1 MSENQHDS
9 NSFQEYL
16 IDNDITSLETILGL
30 KETVGFPYYNYT
42 YYNID
47 WLFKDEYDKFIMA
60 SSTLSSRSGQI
71 YDEVNDYTYFVTI
84 IFYKNKY
91 YVQVDKDWGAT
102 HIHVTSSYNTSYNTY
117 KSALEYAYYTV
128 FE

>member
-1 MSENQHDS
+1 MSKIKTNSPYENI
-9 NSFQEYL
+9 
-16 IDNDITSLETILGL
+16 IDDDILKLETVLGL
-30 KETVGFPYYNYT
+30 KETIGFPYYNYT
-42 YYNID
+42 YYNMD
-47 WLFKDEYDKFIMA
+47 WTFEDEYDKFIMA

-84 IFYKNKY
+84 IFYKNQY
-91 YVQVDKDWGAT
+91 YVQVDKDWGSSNSN
-102 HIHVTSSYNTSYNTY
+102 VTSSYNTSYFTY